1 MLFRCFV
8 QKEWMGGSL
17 SHWIVMQRNSRQFTQ
32 LGIATDWERGGG
44 GSPDFYDFLQFD
56 CSTIRSSSTWLR
68 KSIHW
73 IQTRSFLLHLIH
85 FSFSTWYIFD
95 ILSFYPICN
104 CTNSSTTALSSIIE
118 TMFKPWGSFSSG
130 NSTLPGTKLTV
141 STKYLIVIH
150 SIFL

>member
-1 MLFRCFV
+1 
-8 QKEWMGGSL
+8 MGSSL
-17 SHWIVMQRNSRQFTQ
+17 NHRIVMQRNSRQFTQ

-73 IQTRSFLLHLIH
+73 IKLVVSSSTYYIFLLHLIY
-85 FSFSTWYIFD
+85 FSSSTWYIFPPPLD
-95 ILSFYPICN
+95 TLSFYPICN

-130 NSTLPGTKLTV
+130 NLTLPGTKLTV